1 MRIPEKITDATG
13 WVGTYPFRGIPNSSL
28 DDLEAK
34 AAALGIGRV
43 VVSPFDSLFWQNNL
57 DGFRAWSD
65 RLGGR
70 ERLEHWPV
78 VNPAM
83 VGQIGC
89 IETLVQRENIRG
101 LRLLPNY
108 HGYRLSDPCVEP
120 LMRVADTC
128 GLVVQLFQ
136 RIADE
141 RWHWMLHTPAVAW
154 EEIAGFLTK
163 YPGHRILLSGSNT
176 FSAAAKHIRR
186 MPHLYVDISR
196 MRGPVFAVEKLLAD
210 LPAERIIFGSLWP
223 IQIIEATLW
232 QVQAARV
239 PEETKR
245 AILHENFNALVAGS
259 RGRSSFIRNEGKNS
273 GTIS

>member
-1 MRIPEKITDATG
+1 MDIASNIIDATA

-34 AAALGIGRV
+34 AAALGVSRI
-43 VVSPFDSLFWQNNL
+43 VVSPFDGLFWENNL
-57 DGFRAWSD
+57 DAFDAWKD

-83 VGQIGC
+83 ASQIKRL
-89 IETLVQRENIRG
+89 ERLARRENLRG
-101 LRLLPNY
+101 VRLLPNY
-108 HGYRLSDPCVEP
+108 HGYRLSDPCIEP
-120 LMRVADTC
+120 LMHVAEAC

-154 EEIAGFLTK
+154 DQIAAFLTQ
-163 YPGHRILLSGSNT
+163 YPSHRILLSGTQT
-176 FSAAAKHIRR
+176 FAAAAEHIRR

-196 MRGPVFAVEKLLAD
+196 MRGPVFAVEKLLGA
-210 LPAERIIFGSLWP
+210 LPADRIIFGSLWP
-223 IQIIEATLW
+223 LQIIEATLW
-232 QVQAARV
+232 QVQTAHV
-239 PEETKR
+239 PEQTKR
-245 AILHENFNALVAGS
+245 AILRDNYDDFIAGS
-259 RGRSSFIRNEGKNS
+259 G
-273 GTIS
+273 